1 MSKTVKEAA
10 PESVLDMD
18 IEEHGEMVIFS
29 LKNAFEILSD
39 KFIEWFELFV
49 RSVPN
54 ILISLI
60 VIVIFVMVAKAFK
73 KSVKK
78 IISKVQVNKSVSNL
92 IEICSFYAVMAVGLF
107 ASLEILGLEKA
118 VTSILAGAGVLGL
131 ALGFAFQEIATNF
144 VSGIFIAF
152 SEPYQIGDV
161 VEIES
166 YAGEVKE
173 INIRTT
179 TITTFDGLEVLIP
192 NKDMFTKSFI
202 NYTSTPKRRIDL
214 NVGVAYTDDLELV
227 EKVAKDAILGTEGV
241 SKTDQVEVYFLEF
254 GDSSINLVI
263 RFWGNYA
270 NGTLFFKTRSKAI
283 INIKKAFDKNGINI
297 PFPMRTLQFDGGT
310 APKFLDS

>member
-1 MSKTVKEAA
+1 MSKKVVE
-10 PESVLDMD
+10 ESVLDMD

-29 LKNAFEILSD
+29 LKNAFEILSE
-39 KFIEWFELFV
+39 KFIEWFELIV

-54 ILISLI
+54 VLISLVVLI
-60 VIVIFVMVAKAFK
+60 LFIMAAKAVK
-73 KSVKK
+73 KSSRK
-78 IISKVQVNKSVSNL
+78 IVSKVHVNKSVSNL
-92 IEICSFYAVMAVGLF
+92 IEICSFYLVVAVGVF
-107 ASLEILGLEKA
+107 VSLEIMGLEKA

-131 ALGFAFQEIATNF
+131 ALGFAFQEIASNF

-214 NVGVAYTDDLELV
+214 TVGVAYTDDLELV
-227 EKVAKDAILGTEGV
+227 EKVAKDAIHKTEGV
-241 SKTDQVEVYFLEF
+241 SENEPVEVYFLEF
-254 GDSSINLVI
+254 GESSINLVI

-270 NGTLFFKTRSKAI
+270 NGILFFKTRSKAI
-283 INIKKAFDKNGINI
+283 INIKKEFDKNSINI
-297 PFPMRTLQFDGGT
+297 PFPMRTLQFDGGV